1 MCTYSLVPITLAP
14 AQLLT
19 CQEPVMESRVQ
30 LVACLLIPYYYP
42 KCALL
47 HARLKKL
54 YFFQIVKEQNNSDLE
69 KIKQKSQPVP
79 PDDLRLNS
87 CTR

>member
-14 AQLLT
+14 ADNRERYRN
-19 CQEPVMESRVQ
+19 QEYS
-30 LVACLLIPYYYP
+30 LIACLLILDYYP

-69 KIKQKSQPVP
+69 KIKPKS
-79 PDDLRLNS
+79 DDLRLSFNGGG
-87 CTR
+87 